1 MDLGDKAMREAKINR
16 KTKETDISLWLNL
29 DGKGESEIDTGI
41 GFLDHMLTGF
51 SKHSFI
57 DLKVKCKGDL
67 EVDGH
72 HSVEDIGI
80 CLGAAI
86 KQAVGDKAGINRYGY
101 FIMPMDDA
109 LVLSSIDLCDR
120 TYFNYDLKIPSFK
133 VGELETE
140 LVREFFYAISYSAG
154 MNLHLK
160 MLDGINSHHII
171 EAAFKAFAKAVS
183 SAVSFNPKVEGAL
196 SSKGSLKML

>member
-1 MDLGDKAMREAKINR
+1 MREAKIER
-16 KTKETDISLWLNL
+16 KTKETEIIVSLNL
-29 DGKGESEIDTGI
+29 DGKGNSVIDTGI
-41 GFLDHMLTGF
+41 GFLDHMLTSFAKHGF
-51 SKHSFI
+51 L
-57 DLKVKCKGDL
+57 DLSVKCKGDL

-72 HSVEDIGI
+72 HTTEDIGI

-86 KQAVGDKAGINRYGY
+86 KKAIGDKNGINRYGY

-109 LVLSSIDLCDR
+109 LILASVDLCDR
-120 TYFNYDLKIPSFK
+120 PYFNYDLKIPSYK

-171 EAAFKAFAKAVS
+171 EAAFKAFAKALS
-183 SAVSFNPKVEGAL
+183 DAVSINPKVEGAL
-196 SSKGSLKML
+196 SSKGSLNML

>member
-1 MDLGDKAMREAKINR
+1 MREAKIER
-16 KTKETDISLWLNL
+16 KTKETEISVSLNL
-29 DGKGESEIDTGI
+29 DGKGNSVIDTGI
-41 GFLDHMLTGF
+41 GFLDHMLTSFAKHGF
-51 SKHSFI
+51 L
-57 DLKVKCKGDL
+57 DLSVKCKGDL

-72 HSVEDIGI
+72 HTTEDIGI

-86 KQAVGDKAGINRYGY
+86 KKAIGDKNGINRYGY

-109 LVLSSIDLCDR
+109 LILASVDLCDR
-120 TYFNYDLKIPSFK
+120 PYFNYDLKIPSYK

-171 EAAFKAFAKAVS
+171 EAAFKAFAKALS
-183 SAVSFNPKVEGAL
+183 DAVSINPKVEGAL
-196 SSKGSLKML
+196 SSKGSLNML